1 MSRGSRRGSGE
12 RGKSTNPEDLAVVS
26 STWRDGLTIYNY
38 KEENEKKKKRKNQ
51 TDYASFCHELQKSQ
65 SPEQQ
70 VGTSVLFCLIPSIL
84 FHLVAEFE
92 ICLQSESFL
101 AAGIPLCAAVLEP
114 DREQQTKL
122 SS

>member
-1 MSRGSRRGSGE
+1 L
-12 RGKSTNPEDLAVVS
+12 TVVS

-51 TDYASFCHELQKSQ
+51 TDFASFCHELQKFQ
-65 SPEQQ
+65 SPQQQ
-70 VGTSVLFCLIPSIL
+70 VGTSVLFWLIPSIL

-101 AAGIPLCAAVLEP
+101 AAGVF
-114 DREQQTKL
+114 L
-122 SS
+122 SVQLF